1 METNEDKRTG
11 NPKQFGSV
19 FRVILGIVTCFFVWI
34 LVHCKK
40 ITMLMGGKLLFV
52 SLLLL
57 VLFLTGLQF
66 IEKKSR
72 QKYSYEVAFSVCYVF
87 SFLWIVLGQFH
98 EIYGFWMIGGWILS
112 IVLNTFLGMVFQ
124 TLFCFVYAWLGQDS
138 ISQFSLLFLVGVGM
152 CFLVPYMRKVSNM
165 GYVVLIGLICN
176 GISIV
181 LQENF
186 QWDQVIQLENLWW
199 ELSCF
204 LALLASAFGAWIL
217 LGITKYGNM
226 SFVKAGIQELF
237 SSEEVLWEEGTF
249 AKLGDLADKH
259 QNAAEQSVEPLIQRD
274 SFLLKRLQEK
284 LPDVYAHSLVVAKIA
299 KEAAEHVNAD
309 QMICYAGGLY
319 HEIGKLESKDYINA
333 GILLAKT
340 NHFPQKLLTVIEEHN
355 VRSKNATS
363 KEAAVV
369 MLSDSVVSMLERVDK
384 TKSMEQQKEMVKRIF
399 VLRLEQGSLDQCGL
413 HMEELKKLLCV
424 FLTWVE
430 KRT

>member
-34 LVHCKK
+34 LVHCKI

-66 IEKKSR
+66 IEKRSR

-138 ISQFSLLFLVGVGM
+138 ISQFSLLFLVSVGM

-186 QWDQVIQLENLWW
+186 QWDKVIQLENLWW

-204 LALLASAFGAWIL
+204 LALLVSAFGAWFF

-237 SSEEVLWEEGTF
+237 SSEEALWEEGTF

-259 QNAAEQSVEPLIQRD
+259 ENAAEQSVEPLIQRD
-274 SFLLKRLQEK
+274 SFLMKRLQEK

-309 QMICYAGGLY
+309 QEICYAGGLY

>member
-1 METNEDKRTG
+1 MRTNEDKRNE
-11 NPKQFGSV
+11 NPKQFGSA
-19 FRVILGIVTCFFVWI
+19 FRVILGMVSCFFVWI
-34 LVHCKK
+34 LVHYKK

-66 IEKKSR
+66 IEKKSK
-72 QKYSYEVAFSVCYVF
+72 QKYSYGVIFSVCYVF
-87 SFLWIVLGQFH
+87 AFFWIVLGQFQ
-98 EIYGFWMIGGWILS
+98 EMYGFWMIGGWMLS
-112 IVLNTFLGMVFQ
+112 IVLNTFIGMVFQ
-124 TLFCFVYAWLGQDS
+124 TLFCLASAWLGQDN
-138 ISQFSLLFLVGVGM
+138 ISQFSLLLLVSVGM
-152 CFLVPYMRKVSNM
+152 CLLVPYMRKVSNM

-176 GISIV
+176 GITIV

-186 QWDQVIQLENLWW
+186 HWEQVIQLENLWW

-204 LALLASAFGAWIL
+204 LALLASAFGAWLL

-237 SSEEVLWEEGTF
+237 SSEEALWEEGTF
-249 AKLGDLADKH
+249 VKLGDLADKH
-259 QNAAEQSVEPLIQRD
+259 QDAAEQSVEPWIQGD
-274 SFLLKRLQEK
+274 CFLLKQLQEK
-284 LPDVYAHSLVVAKIA
+284 LPDVYAHSLLVAKVA
-299 KEAAEHVNAD
+299 KEAAEHINAD
-309 QMICYAGGLY
+309 QKICYAGGLY

-340 NHFPQKLLTVIEEHN
+340 NHFPQTLLTVIEEHN
-355 VRSKNATS
+355 VRMKNATS
-363 KEAAVV
+363 KEAVVV
-369 MLSDSVVSMLERVDK
+369 MLSDSVVSLLERVDK
-384 TKSMEQQKEMVKRIF
+384 TKSKEQQKEMVKRIF

-424 FLTWVE
+424 FLDWVE